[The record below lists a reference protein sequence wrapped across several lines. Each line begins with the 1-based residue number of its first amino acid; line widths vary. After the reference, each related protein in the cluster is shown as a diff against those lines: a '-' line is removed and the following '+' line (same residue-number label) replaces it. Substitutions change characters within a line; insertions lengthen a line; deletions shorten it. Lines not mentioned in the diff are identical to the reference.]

1 MMKKKKFIVGSLLS
15 LTILSTSSFV
25 STASEDF
32 DFDINNEIQN
42 DLTNILW
49 KTEQNIETKENEVTY
64 LEEELRLLSAIIY
77 CEAGNQCEAGQ
88 QAVGIVVMNRVA
100 DEANFGSTV
109 EEVIYEPGQFR
120 PRNNGKLNK
129 ALRRYDIG
137 TLPQDCIEA
146 AKYALLNNKTV
157 TYNGQE
163 INMENLYYFARN
175 MKNEV
180 LRIQDHDFK

>member
-1 MMKKKKFIVGSLLS
+1 MKKKKFIVGILLN
-15 LTILSTSSFV
+15 LTLLSTSSFV

-42 DLTNILW
+42 NLTEMIW
-49 KTEQNIETKENEVTY
+49 QTEQNIEVKENEITY
-64 LEEELRLLSAIIY
+64 LEKELRLMSAIIY

-109 EEVIYEPGQFR
+109 EEVIYCPGQFR
-120 PRNNGKLNK
+120 PEDDGQLNK
-129 ALRRYDIG
+129 ALRKYDKGI
-137 TLPQDCIEA
+137 LSQSCINA

-163 INMENLYYFARN
+163 INMEDIYYFARN
-175 MKNEV
+175 LSNET
-180 LRIQDHDFK
+180 LRIEDHDFK